1 MEVPLNGEELKKILC
16 LLEPGMAL
24 TVPDAWID
32 RAVAGPLAKQVTR
45 VKEIAHAFGCV
56 WRQGD
61 GVQTFEKLE
70 IPATG

>member
-1 MEVPLNGEELKKILC
+1 
-16 LLEPGMAL
+16 MAL